1 MKNIKNQLLEN
12 HLKSM
17 NNSFRIDWL
26 TLFIYLSLVS
36 FGIANIYSS
45 TFDSNQ
51 PELLNFSRPIG
62 KQVVFFGVSIASMI
76 FILAAPSKVFERF
89 SSIFYLIIILLL
101 VGLYPFGNT
110 ISGARSW
117 YSFGGVGLQ
126 PAEFAKV
133 AVALAISK
141 LLSEIQI
148 DIRKF
153 KSLFQVA
160 IVIILPMGLILVQP
174 DAGSAIVFTSF
185 LFVLYREGLP
195 GIYILLV
202 AGLIFFFILTLV
214 TPLPF
219 VYVSILF
226 VIISLFFFSKKLNKK
241 TPFFPY
247 ILSILL
253 SCSYVYSV
261 DYIFNDLF
269 EQRHRDRFNIVLG
282 KEIDT
287 QGIGYNLNQSKIAIG
302 SGGWDGK
309 GYLQGTQTKGG
320 FVPEQHTDYIFSTI
334 GEEWGFLG
342 SATVVVLFCLLILR
356 ILSRAE
362 KQKNTFSRVYGYG
375 VASILFIHFLINI
388 GMSIGLVPTIGIP
401 LPLVSYG
408 GSSLLGFSILIAI
421 YLNLDANR
429 LNETNF

>member
-1 MKNIKNQLLEN
+1 
-12 HLKSM
+12 M

-26 TLFIYLSLVS
+26 TLFIYLILVS

-51 PELLNFSRPIG
+51 PELLNFNRPMG
-62 KQVVFFGVSIASMI
+62 KQVIFFGVSIAVVM
-76 FILAAPSKVFERF
+76 FILVAPSKVFERF
-89 SSIFYLIIILLL
+89 SSVFYLIIILLL

-148 DIRKF
+148 DIRQF

-160 IVIILPMGLILVQP
+160 LVILLPMGLILVQP

-202 AGLIFFFILTLV
+202 GGLIFFFILTLL

-241 TPFFPY
+241 TPFSPY

-253 SCSYVYSV
+253 SCGYVYSV
-261 DYIFNDLF
+261 DYIFNELF

-287 QGIGYNLNQSKIAIG
+287 QGVGYNLNQSKIAIG

-342 SATVVVLFCLLILR
+342 SASVVILFCLLILR

-429 LNETNF
+429 LNEASF